1 MLKEVTKKIELLE
14 KKKTKLQEVLAK
26 TESEIAEIN
35 EEIKPL
41 IKLKDLFEKVNAE
54 ASALLN
60 KSEE

>member
-1 MLKEVTKKIELLE
+1 MLKEVTKKIELLD
-14 KKKTKLQEVLAK
+14 KRKTKLQEVLAK

-60 KSEE
+60 KSE

>member
-14 KKKTKLQEVLAK
+14 KRKTKLQEILSK

>member
-1 MLKEVTKKIELLE
+1 MLKEVTKKIELLD
-14 KKKTKLQEVLAK
+14 KRKTKLQEVLAK

>member
-1 MLKEVTKKIELLE
+1 MLKEVTKKIELLD
-14 KKKTKLQEVLAK
+14 KRKTKLQEVLAK

-41 IKLKDLFEKVNAE
+41 INLTDLFEKVNAE

-60 KSEE
+60 KS

>member
-1 MLKEVTKKIELLE
+1 MLKEVTKKIELPE
-14 KKKTKLQEVLAK
+14 KRKTKLQEVLAK

>member
-1 MLKEVTKKIELLE
+1 MLKEVTKKIELLD
-14 KKKTKLQEVLAK
+14 KRKTKLQEVLAK

-60 KSEE
+60 KS

>member
-14 KKKTKLQEVLAK
+14 KRKTKLQEVLAK

-60 KSEE
+60 KSEG

>member
-14 KKKTKLQEVLAK
+14 KRKTKLQEVLAK